1 MMQEDFKS
9 AKSKSV
15 FTVAGERSRAY
26 LTVSGE
32 AATDAKVQKEVLR
45 IRREGGDFDSVKFV
59 AKQLSRTH

>member
-32 AATDAKVQKEVLR
+32 AATYAKVQKEVLR
-45 IRREGGDFDSVKFV
+45 IRREGADFATAKFI
-59 AKQLSRTH
+59 AKQFSMTY